1 MKIINFKKEKMIL
14 LTNKKQE
21 LYEKTNIC
29 YICKIKLEHENS
41 NDQKYR
47 KVKGHCHY
55 TDEYSGTARSIC
67 NLKYGVPKVIPVV
80 FHNALN

>member
-1 MKIINFKKEKMIL
+1 MIP

-21 LYEKTNIC
+21 LYEKTNIY

-47 KVKGHCHY
+47 KVKDHCHY
-55 TDEYSGTARSIC
+55 RDEYSRTTRSIC
-67 NLKYGVPKVIPVV
+67 NLKYNLPKVIPVV
-80 FHNALN
+80 FHNALNYNYNLS